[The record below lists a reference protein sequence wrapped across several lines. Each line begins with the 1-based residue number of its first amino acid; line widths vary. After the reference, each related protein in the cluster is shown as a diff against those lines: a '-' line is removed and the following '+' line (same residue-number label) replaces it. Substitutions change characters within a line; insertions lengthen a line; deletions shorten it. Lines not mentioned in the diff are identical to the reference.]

1 MAAPF
6 GGVGHSGLGHSGGPE
21 GIEEYLVTRYLTM
34 PGPGS
39 LVSGPEDLRPGYDW
53 ASFRA
58 ARERFLARVRP
69 EAMDEPVPSP
79 CPDGVPAE
87 WTRAAEEVEGSD
99 GGE

>member
-1 MAAPF
+1 M
-6 GGVGHSGLGHSGGPE
+6 VSDSGDPW
-21 GIEEYLVTRYLTM
+21 
-34 PGPGS
+34 
-39 LVSGPEDLRPGYDW
+39 PGYDW

-87 WTRAAEEVEGSD
+87 WIRAVKEVEESD
-99 GGE
+99 GV

>member
-1 MAAPF
+1 MPF
-6 GGVGHSGLGHSGGPE
+6 SSWLASAVEHSL
-21 GIEEYLVTRYLTM
+21 
-34 PGPGS
+34 
-39 LVSGPEDLRPGYDW
+39 
-53 ASFRA
+53 A

-69 EAMDEPVPSP
+69 EAMDEPVPSQ

>member
-1 MAAPF
+1 M
-6 GGVGHSGLGHSGGPE
+6 
-21 GIEEYLVTRYLTM
+21 
-34 PGPGS
+34 
-39 LVSGPEDLRPGYDW
+39 VSGSEAPWTGGDW
-53 ASFRA
+53 AAFRA